1 MPPKHIKFL
10 IGAIAV
16 ILIAPLLSSSASAD
30 GGMMPNTPTP
40 QSGNGMGMG
49 DRAWNWSDGQM
60 WHDGMGF
67 MHGGDQQHME
77 EQMREMM
84 QEGMRYALF
93 ASFSYSNGVADGY
106 FIDFFYDEMTGTVT
120 DYTLKF
126 KNETIRFFDRILI
139 DDFDPDAPVVRGA
152 VLHADNGS
160 VQIIIH
166 DNPTGM
172 YHVVS
177 NVTRVFVSFQLAD
190 DIEITRIVGSGI
202 GGQFADREA
211 VILSKGSAR
220 AIIATDDG
228 TITTEMGSDGTFVNV
243 TTEGNHIMFRAIPA
257 FANRSLTAEEALFYA
272 IVQNRLGCEIS
283 LLVRNGSAMYDIMEY
298 HHQFRV
304 KVMSAYKNRIALEV
318 SSENHEGKLVLLNI
332 DENTIEMKKANLIV
346 KIDGKTIKETTKPL
360 EVLFASGSG
369 ESDAMYTVLHN
380 DKISQILIYVPS
392 FSTHTIEI
400 ESVSIFANIFSPVGI
415 GAILSAVAVV
425 CISAIVLI
433 KKRQ

>member
-10 IGAIAV
+10 IVAIAV
-16 ILIAPLLSSSASAD
+16 ILIAPILSSSASAD

-93 ASFSYSNGVADGY
+93 ASFSYSDGVADGY

-228 TITTEMGSDGTFVNV
+228 TITTEMGSGGTFVNV
-243 TTEGNHIMFRAIPA
+243 TTEGNHIMFRAVPA

-283 LLVRNGSAMYDIMEY
+283 LLVRNGSAMYDVMEY
-298 HHQFRV
+298 HHQFRA
-304 KVMSAYKNRIALEV
+304 KIMSAVKNRVVLEV
-318 SSENHEGKLVLLNI
+318 SSEDHEGKLVLLNF
-332 DENTIEMKKANLIV
+332 DKETMEAGKREMIV
-346 KIDGKTIKETTKPL
+346 KLDDERIKETSTPL
-360 EVLFASGSG
+360 EVLFASGSEKDDAVYTLLQKG
-369 ESDAMYTVLHN
+369 EVC
-380 DKISQILIYVPS
+380 QILIYVPN
-392 FSTHTIEI
+392 FSTHMIEI
-400 ESVSIFANIFSPVGI
+400 ESISIFATLLSPLGI
-415 GAILSAVAVV
+415 GAIFAAVAVV
-425 CISAIVLI
+425 CVSAVLLVV
-433 KKRQ
+433 KRK